1 MPMAALFCLSLA
13 IAFLMGVAMQRAN
26 ACMVV
31 AFDDLIYRRSAT
43 RILTIVSTWL
53 MVPGFLA
60 LLALTTGFTPDLTL
74 FPITV
79 WSVVG
84 GLLLGLGAVV
94 TGACT
99 GGVVARIGSG
109 EFVFALTIVGFAA
122 GCLLAEVFGP
132 AETIHASAVPT
143 SLPSASPVPAL
154 LLLVF
159 VIVFNVRGL
168 VRGRHQNWRAVLN
181 SAWDPRAANIV
192 LAGGALA
199 LLQIYGRPSGY
210 PELVGAASRRSLDGI
225 VQGMALFAALL
236 AGAIVAGRT
245 CTRAKLSGPL
255 KGRVI
260 RCSVGGLIMGVG
272 FSLGP
277 GSFGGLTLL
286 GQPLLLPYAWVVM
299 SGAYVT
305 MLLGVIYLRSRFG
318 AWIKTRRNKDGKSV
332 VVGQD
337 AAGR

>member
-1 MPMAALFCLSLA
+1 MAALFWLSLG
-13 IAFLMGVAMQRAN
+13 IAFLMGAAMQRAN

-43 RILTIVSTWL
+43 RILTVLSTWL

-60 LLALTTGFTPDLTL
+60 LLALTTGFTPDLKL

-122 GCLLAEVFGP
+122 GCFLAEAFGP
-132 AETIHASAVPT
+132 AESIHAAAVPANV
-143 SLPSASPVPAL
+143 SQGHPVPAL
-154 LLLVF
+154 VVLLI
-159 VIVFNVRGL
+159 VIALNVRGL
-168 VRGRHQNWRAVLN
+168 VRRRHENWRAVLN
-181 SAWDPRAANIV
+181 GAWDPRAANIV
-192 LAGGALA
+192 LAAGALA

-210 PELVGAASRRSLDGI
+210 PELVGAASRRALDGI
-225 VQGMALFAALL
+225 VQGMALFVALL
-236 AGAIVAGRT
+236 AGAVVAGRT

-255 KGRVI
+255 KGRAI
-260 RCSVGGLIMGVG
+260 RCSLGGLIMGVG

-305 MLLGVIYLRSRFG
+305 ILLGILYLRSRFG
-318 AWIKTRRNKDGKSV
+318 VWIKTRRTKDGEPV
-332 VVGQD
+332 VVRKTSVD
-337 AAGR
+337 R